1 MEAMLSMLSKT
12 RLSLAL
18 VFALG
23 TVGLTQAQT
32 PLVLIDA
39 ELALSFGAAKGQVAF
54 VGSHI
59 LFVSAERPKSSLAI
73 DRADI
78 AKMERAGD
86 VTTITT
92 RRPLRD
98 AEGDRDTFRFRP
110 SDPSALMRWYEAMPA
125 PAAPSAPA
133 AASPTSSTPAPAS
146 AVLAS
151 YPAKHDHKIGSCQG
165 TVILTADAVSFES
178 TDRIEDARQWKLVD
192 IKKVEQNGI
201 YKLKVEPFQGDAFNF
216 ELNGK
221 GIDSGEFRQLVDR
234 IARAKAVR

>member
-1 MEAMLSMLSKT
+1 MVAM
-12 RLSLAL
+12 SLLKRFFLAVVL
-18 VFALG
+18 AAFA
-23 TVGLTQAQT
+23 VGSARAQT

-39 ELALSFGAAKGQVAF
+39 ELALSFGSVKGQVAF

-59 LFVSAERPKSSLAI
+59 LFVSAETPKSSLSI

-78 AKMERAGD
+78 ARMERSGD
-86 VTTITT
+86 VTTVTT
-92 RRPLRD
+92 RRSLRD
-98 AEGDRDTFRFRP
+98 AEGSRDTFRFRP
-110 SDPSALMRWYEAMPA
+110 SDPAVLMRWYEAV
-125 PAAPSAPA
+125 PAAPAVSAAPA
-133 AASPTSSTPAPAS
+133 AASPSAPIVTP

-151 YPAKHDHKIGSCQG
+151 YQVKHDHKIGSCQG
-165 TVILTADAVSFES
+165 TLMLTADAVSFES
-178 TDRIEDARQWKLVD
+178 LDRIEDARQWKLID

-234 IARAKAVR
+234 IARARAVR